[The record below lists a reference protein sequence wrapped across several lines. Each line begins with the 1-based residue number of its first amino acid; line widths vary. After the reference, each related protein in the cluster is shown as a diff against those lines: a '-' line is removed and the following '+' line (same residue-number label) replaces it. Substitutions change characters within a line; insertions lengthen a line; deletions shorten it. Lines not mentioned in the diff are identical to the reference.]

1 MTLIGMSD
9 SCLSLRSDG
18 KRSTACLVF
27 AIAPGNLLDHD
38 ATIPESTRRMGR
50 AGKPENPTGG

>member
-9 SCLSLRSDG
+9 SCFSLRTDG

-27 AIAPGNLLDHD
+27 AIAPVNLLDHD
-38 ATIPESTRRMGR
+38 ATIPESTQRMR
-50 AGKPENPTGG
+50 